1 MVLRKGFR
9 RSSQQFGRSFRPRC
23 CSHQHL
29 LVEPRGIDSCC
40 LCLLYLV
47 SCFFF
52 SQFDQVFAGKQN
64 KWSLSSS
71 ALAVIISIRMTY
83 GFDN

>member
-1 MVLRKGFR
+1 MV
-9 RSSQQFGRSFRPRC
+9 FGRVLKVLTAVLKVLTAM
-23 CSHQHL
+23 L
-29 LVEPRGIDSCC
+29 LFSPAPPGGALGNRQ
-40 LCLLYLV
+40 LLPCLLYLV

-71 ALAVIISIRMTY
+71 AVAVIISIRMTY